1 MSELEDYNRNLI
13 AAGTDTGN
21 VNSRVQGWHNEETF
35 SAGGS
40 LRPRKE
46 SIDLRLIKSK
56 KSISPVAEMPDESKN
71 QLNSYSYLFL
81 FLLSEVIGPHFVVDR
96 SLFS

>member
-21 VNSRVQGWHNEETF
+21 VNSRVLGWHNEETF

-56 KSISPVAEMPDESKN
+56 KSISPVAEEPNESNLPMLPAKSTFR
-71 QLNSYSYLFL
+71 QRKVS
-81 FLLSEVIGPHFVVDR
+81 H
-96 SLFS
+96 